1 MKQYILA
8 LLLVVL
14 SGCGTLSPGV
24 FGKTSYNLEWHSETY
39 EQDVQDFKVSVKAPA
54 GDLVKVMSN
63 LGYTWN
69 ADGSGF
75 VKVNST
81 QDIDST
87 SQADLIH
94 ALGEL
99 QSDTLQS
106 VVGIL
111 APLVPGMV
119 QGKTDRAAISANAE
133 TMSRQEVIDLI
144 TRMLTSNE

>member
-1 MKQYILA
+1 MKASLVLLA
-8 LLLVVL
+8 LFL
-14 SGCGTLSPGV
+14 SGCGTLAPGA
-24 FGKTSYNLEWHSETY
+24 FGKTTYNLEWHSETY

-87 SQADLIH
+87 GQADLIR
-94 ALGEL
+94 ALGEM
-99 QSDTLQS
+99 QTDTLQS
-106 VVGIL
+106 IVGIL
-111 APLVPGMV
+111 APLVPEV
-119 QGKTDRAAISANAE
+119 VRGKTERAAISAESE
-133 TMSRQEVIDLI
+133 TVSRQEVLDLVEQ
-144 TRMLTSNE
+144 MLSTGR